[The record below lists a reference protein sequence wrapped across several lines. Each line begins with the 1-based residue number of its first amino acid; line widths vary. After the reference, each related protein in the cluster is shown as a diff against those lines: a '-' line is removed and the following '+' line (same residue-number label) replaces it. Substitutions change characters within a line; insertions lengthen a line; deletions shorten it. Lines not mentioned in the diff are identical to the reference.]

1 MGLGIPGHSQK
12 RSQSVDKN
20 APHFAHFNQSQNF
33 APSAHFGPNQQQ
45 NVQMQQ
51 QQQPQQPQVGA
62 ASKDPKGGQHF
73 IHEAIERKIERFSRQ
88 RNRGGLHMSQGA
100 SPAAAVQGNVYAQ
113 PLVGYPPS
121 QNTSA
126 GNTLTGGNSKGNLN
140 ASSNP
145 NQAASRAFKAQ

>member
-1 MGLGIPGHSQK
+1 
-12 RSQSVDKN
+12 
-20 APHFAHFNQSQNF
+20 
-33 APSAHFGPNQQQ
+33 
-45 NVQMQQ
+45 
-51 QQQPQQPQVGA
+51 
-62 ASKDPKGGQHF
+62 
-73 IHEAIERKIERFSRQ
+73 
-88 RNRGGLHMSQGA
+88 MSQGA